1 MTGELAT
8 LLKQKREEQG
18 LSSQEVCSQTRIPE
32 SYLSILE
39 GQGDPRVLADALY
52 LVPFLRTY
60 STFLDLDPAE
70 TVPRFL
76 ADIRQKTPRERAP
89 QRTAR
94 PFSRPLVIG
103 LVLLVLIVLGGYV
116 FKDSLP
122 WLESLGNTSGSR

>member
-32 SYLSILE
+32 SYLHILE

-70 TVPRFL
+70 TVPKFL
-76 ADIRQKTPRERAP
+76 ADMRRATPGESPPP
-89 QRTAR
+89 QPAR
-94 PFSRPLVIG
+94 PFARPIVIG
-103 LVLLVLIVLGGYV
+103 LVILALVVLGGYV
-116 FKDSLP
+116 FRDSLP
-122 WLESLGNTSGSR
+122 WLESLGNSPGSR

>member
-8 LLKQKREEQG
+8 LLKRKREEQG

-39 GQGDPRVLADALY
+39 GQGDPRVLADTLY

-70 TVPRFL
+70 TVPQFL
-76 ADIRQKTPRERAP
+76 ADIRRETSSGSPP

-94 PFSRPLVIG
+94 PLTRSVVIG
-103 LVLLVLIVLGGYV
+103 LVLLALVVLGGYI

-122 WLESLGNTSGSR
+122 WLESLGNSPGSR